1 MCHTVTE
8 GDDTIDEFDFLNEWC
23 RVAGFPFKPVYCG
36 SKYACYKM
44 RGNDSSLS
52 VIKIDS
58 LYYVFPRLTALMFS
72 RVLRVY
78 ELKKEN
84 IVPNENLLGL

>member
-1 MCHTVTE
+1 MWHTVTE
-8 GDDTIDEFDFLNEWC
+8 GGDIIEELNFLKEWC
-23 RVAGFPFKPVYCG
+23 HVADFSFDPLYCG

-44 RGNDSSLS
+44 RDNDPSLS

-58 LYYVFPRLTALMFS
+58 LYYVFPKYTALMFS

-78 ELKKEN
+78 QSKKEN
-84 IVPNENLLGL
+84 MFSNEDLLSL

>member
-8 GDDTIDEFDFLNEWC
+8 GDDLIEELNFLKKWC
-23 RVAGFPFKPVYCG
+23 RVADFSFEPVYFG
-36 SKYACYKM
+36 SKYACYKL

-58 LYYVFPRLTALMFS
+58 LYYVFPKYTALMFS

-78 ELKKEN
+78 ELEKEN
-84 IVPNENLLGL
+84 LVPNENLFSL

>member
-1 MCHTVTE
+1 MKK
-8 GDDTIDEFDFLNEWC
+8 WC
-23 RVAGFPFKPVYCG
+23 RAADFSFEPVYCG
-36 SKYACYKM
+36 SKYACYKI

-58 LYYVFPRLTALMFS
+58 LHYVFPKYTALMFS

-78 ELKKEN
+78 ELRKEN
-84 IVPNENLLGL
+84 IVPSENLFSL